1 LAVANFVG
9 EERVE
14 QSTSKAYSTPAMAQ
28 ATTPVITASGTG
40 SALFVINLCASMAP
54 IATAGKTLP
63 GFENYRLYQV
73 ARAED
78 GRTRHRLRLGFFT
91 SEAETEKALA
101 IVRAEYPTAFTAC
114 LADEDKK
121 FTRGFISEAAPAP
134 KPQMAVVVDNDS
146 TRPQMKALQIATP
159 PVVEKAAAAA
169 PPPVRTQAPAPAQ
182 PASAQQAPAPQAPI
196 KPVAAAP
203 VAPAV
208 KAPAAASTAK
218 PPVAPVSAKQPE
230 AVEIEITFEQPALK
244 VPATPPKA
252 VAPAAPAPVAKA
264 PAAEAPAK
272 SASLELAAPGARLP
286 TAATGQHRGIVAT
299 KAPAL
304 ESIDLSLANDTVAG
318 RVASK
323 AATATPTQPN
333 QPFHVGKGVDLPA
346 TNLTLDS
353 AIERG
358 QQKPST
364 PAAAAPAQ
372 RPSQPA
378 QATPAAAVAKSA
390 APTTTAPVTA
400 KSPATAPAAPA
411 KVAATTAPFTQG
423 DLDSTQTIRA
433 LTDAELNDE
442 TQDKWFAIQL
452 AVSDQPMNLDAM
464 PHLDIFEAYRPY
476 SVAAAG
482 SGKIT
487 HSLRIGFFR
496 EHVSAEAVAGY
507 LKTFFSAP
515 SVVRISVAEHA
526 RFKEPAEKP
535 APTSESSEG
544 KVVAISDARAR
555 KPVIPTVTMEVET
568 PDGNATGSFK
578 PNATGSFKPN
588 ATGSFK
594 PNATGSFKPNAT
606 GSFKPN
612 ATGSFKPG
620 ATGAHR
626 ALKTAA
632 KGTGTAIKRSP
643 AAAMNKKSATGK
655 HPALPKKRLSE
666 ELNDVAR
673 DVDLEESGVRQL
685 TKSGSLLSRLVGKL
699 TN

>member
-1 LAVANFVG
+1 
-9 EERVE
+9 VE
-14 QSTSKAYSTPAMAQ
+14 QSTSKAYSTPATAQ
-28 ATTPVITASGTG
+28 AATPVITASGTG

-91 SEAETEKALA
+91 TEAETEKALA
-101 IVRAEYPTAFTAC
+101 VVRAEYPTAFTAC

-121 FTRGFISEAAPAP
+121 FTRGFIAAAAPAP

-146 TRPQMKALQIATP
+146 TRPQMKALQIDTP
-159 PVVEKAAAAA
+159 PVAEKTVAA
-169 PPPVRTQAPAPAQ
+169 T
-182 PASAQQAPAPQAPI
+182 PAPQAAI
-196 KPVAAAP
+196 KPVVAAP
-203 VAPAV
+203 VAPVVV
-208 KAPAAASTAK
+208 KAPAAKPVAAPISAK
-218 PPVAPVSAKQPE
+218 PAE
-230 AVEIEITFEQPALK
+230 AVEIEITFKQPAAQL
-244 VPATPPKA
+244 
-252 VAPAAPAPVAKA
+252 PAAATNAAPVAKA
-264 PAAEAPAK
+264 LVAEAPTK
-272 SASLELAAPGARLP
+272 SASLELAAPGMQLP
-286 TAATGQHRGIVAT
+286 AVATGQHRGIIAT

-304 ESIDLSLANDTVAG
+304 DSIDLSLANDTVAG

-323 AATATPTQPN
+323 AATATPAQPN

-353 AIERG
+353 TVEPG
-358 QQKPST
+358 QQKSSAP
-364 PAAAAPAQ
+364 AAAPA
-372 RPSQPA
+372 PSQAA
-378 QATPAAAVAKSA
+378 QRAMPVAAVAKSA
-390 APTTTAPVTA
+390 APKTIAPL
-400 KSPATAPAAPA
+400 KSPVPTEPAKIAATA
-411 KVAATTAPFTQG
+411 APFTQG

-433 LTDAELNDE
+433 LTDAELNDA

-507 LKTFFSAP
+507 LKTFFSTP
-515 SVVRISVAEHA
+515 SVVRISVAEYT
-526 RFKEPAEKP
+526 RFKEPAEKS
-535 APTSESSEG
+535 APTSESGEG

-568 PDGNATGSFK
+568 QDVNATGSFKPNATGSFK

-620 ATGAHR
+620 ATGAHK

-632 KGTGTAIKRSP
+632 KGSGAAIKRSP
-643 AAAMNKKSATGK
+643 VATVNKKSATGK
-655 HPALPKKRLSE
+655 HPALPRKRLSE
-666 ELNDVAR
+666 ELSEVAR
-673 DVDLEESGVRQL
+673 EVDLEESGVRQL
-685 TKSGSLLSRLVGKL
+685 SKSGSLLSRLVGKL

>member
-1 LAVANFVG
+1 
-9 EERVE
+9 
-14 QSTSKAYSTPAMAQ
+14 MAQ
-28 ATTPVITASGTG
+28 TATPVMTASGTG
-40 SALFVINLCASMAP
+40 STLFVINLCASMAP

-91 SEAETEKALA
+91 SAAEAEKALA
-101 IVRAEYPTAFTAC
+101 VVRAEYPTAFTAC

-146 TRPQMKALQIATP
+146 TRPQMKALQIDAPPAAEKTAAATP
-159 PVVEKAAAAA
+159 AS
-169 PPPVRTQAPAPAQ
+169 VRTPAPAPAQ
-182 PASAQQAPAPQAPI
+182 PALAQQIPAPQTAI
-196 KPVAAAP
+196 KAVAAAP
-203 VAPAV
+203 IAPVV
-208 KAPAAASTAK
+208 KAPATSAAK
-218 PPVAPVSAKQPE
+218 PVAPVSAKPSE
-230 AVEIEITFEQPALK
+230 PVEIEITFEQPALK
-244 VPATPPKA
+244 VPAAKANAATPAAATAPVIANAAKPQQPATTPPQA
-252 VAPAAPAPVAKA
+252 VAPATPVAKA
-264 PAAEAPAK
+264 PAVEAPAK
-272 SASLELAAPGARLP
+272 SNSLELAAPGARLP
-286 TAATGQHRGIVAT
+286 AGATGQHRGIIAS

-304 ESIDLSLANDTVAG
+304 DSIDLSLANDTVAG
-318 RVASK
+318 RIASK
-323 AATATPTQPN
+323 TATATPTQSN

-346 TNLTLDS
+346 TNLTLD
-353 AIERG
+353 ATVEPG
-358 QQKPST
+358 QQKPAT
-364 PAAAAPAQ
+364 PAATPASSLPRQ
-372 RPSQPA
+372 
-378 QATPAAAVAKSA
+378 QAMPAAAVAKSP
-390 APTTTAPVTA
+390 APIAPE
-400 KSPATAPAAPA
+400 KL
-411 KVAATTAPFTQG
+411 AATSAPFTQG

-433 LTDAELNDE
+433 LTEAELNDE
-442 TQDKWFAIQL
+442 NQDKWFAIQL

-496 EHVSAEAVAGY
+496 EHVSAEAVSGY
-507 LKTFFSAP
+507 LKTFFPSP
-515 SVVRISVAEHA
+515 SVVRISAAEHA
-526 RFKEPAEKP
+526 RFKEPAEKS
-535 APTSESSEG
+535 APTSESGEG
-544 KVVAISDARAR
+544 NVVAISEARAR

-568 PDGNATGSFK
+568 PDVNATGSFK

-594 PNATGSFKPNAT
+594 ANAT

-620 ATGAHR
+620 ATGSFKPGATGAHK

-632 KGTGTAIKRSP
+632 KGSGTAIKRSP
-643 AAAMNKKSATGK
+643 ATAMHKKSATGK

-666 ELNDVAR
+666 ELHEVAR
-673 DVDLEESGVRQL
+673 DVDMEESGVRQL
-685 TKSGSLLSRLVGKL
+685 SKSGSLLSRLVGKL

>member
-1 LAVANFVG
+1 
-9 EERVE
+9 
-14 QSTSKAYSTPAMAQ
+14 MAQ
-28 ATTPVITASGTG
+28 AATPVITASGTG

-101 IVRAEYPTAFTAC
+101 VVRAEYPTAFTAC
-114 LADEDKK
+114 LADEDRK
-121 FTRGFISEAAPAP
+121 FTRGFIVEAASAP
-134 KPQMAVVVDNDS
+134 KPQIAVVVDNDS
-146 TRPQMKALQIATP
+146 TRPQMKALQIETP
-159 PVVEKAAAAA
+159 PVAAKTAAMA
-169 PPPVRTQAPAPAQ
+169 PAPLRTPAPAPAQ
-182 PASAQQAPAPQAPI
+182 PASAQQAPAPQAAI

-208 KAPAAASTAK
+208 KAPPKSTAK
-218 PPVAPVSAKQPE
+218 PTAPVGAKPLD
-230 AVEIEITFEQPALK
+230 AVEIEITFDQPALK
-244 VPATPPKA
+244 L
-252 VAPAAPAPVAKA
+252 PAAAVDAAPVVKA

-286 TAATGQHRGIVAT
+286 VGATGQHRGIVAT

-304 ESIDLSLANDTVAG
+304 DSIDLSLANDTVMG

-323 AATATPTQPN
+323 APTAAPTQPN

-353 AIERG
+353 TSERG

-364 PAAAAPAQ
+364 PAAAPA
-372 RPSQPA
+372 PSQPA
-378 QATPAAAVAKSA
+378 QQAMPAAAVAKSA
-390 APTTTAPVTA
+390 APKAVAPVKNPT
-400 KSPATAPAAPA
+400 AAPTAAA

-442 TQDKWFAIQL
+442 TQEKWFAIQL

-507 LKTFFSAP
+507 LKTFFPTP

-535 APTSESSEG
+535 AAPTSESSEG
-544 KVVAISDARAR
+544 KVVAISEARAR

-568 PDGNATGSFK
+568 PDVNATGSFK
-578 PNATGSFKPN
+578 PNATGSFKPH

-620 ATGAHR
+620 ATGAHK
-626 ALKTAA
+626 AVKTAA
-632 KGTGTAIKRSP
+632 KGSGAAIKRSP
-643 AAAMNKKSATGK
+643 AATVNKNSATGK

-666 ELNDVAR
+666 ELNEVAR

-685 TKSGSLLSRLVGKL
+685 SKSGSLLSRLVGKL

>member
-134 KPQMAVVVDNDS
+134 KAQMAVVVDNDS
-146 TRPQMKALQIATP
+146 TRPQMKALQVGTPPPAVEKTAAATP
-159 PVVEKAAAAA
+159 A
-169 PPPVRTQAPAPAQ
+169 PVRTQAPAAAQ
-182 PASAQQAPAPQAPI
+182 PAPAQQSPAPQAPI
-196 KPVAAAP
+196 KPVVAVS

-208 KAPAAASTAK
+208 KVPAAVTAK
-218 PPVAPVSAKQPE
+218 PPVAPVGAKPPE

-244 VPATPPKA
+244 LPATA
-252 VAPAAPAPVAKA
+252 APVAKA
-264 PAAEAPAK
+264 PAVEAAPAK
-272 SASLELAAPGARLP
+272 SASLALAAPGERLP
-286 TAATGQHRGIVAT
+286 AAATGQHRGIVAT

-323 AATATPTQPN
+323 AAAPSPTQPN

-346 TNLTLDS
+346 TDLTLDY

-364 PAAAAPAQ
+364 PAAAPAPKS
-372 RPSQPA
+372 SQSA

-390 APTTTAPVTA
+390 APNAAAPVTA
-400 KSPATAPAAPA
+400 KSPAPAPTAAA

-442 TQDKWFAIQL
+442 SQDKWFAIQL

-555 KPVIPTVTMEVET
+555 KPAIPTVTMEVET
-568 PDGNATGSFK
+568 PDVNATGSFK
-578 PNATGSFKPN
+578 PHATGSFKPH
-588 ATGSFK
+588 
-594 PNATGSFKPNAT
+594 ATGSFKPNAT

-620 ATGAHR
+620 ATGAHK

-632 KGTGTAIKRSP
+632 KGSGTAIKRSP
-643 AAAMNKKSATGK
+643 AVALNKKSATGK

-673 DVDLEESGVRQL
+673 DVELEESGVRQL